1 MEPIMYASIV
11 QMVTENDW
19 KIDIVESG
27 AERKKW
33 KKRLTQFTVRE
44 DGGLMWNGL
53 KVPTL
58 DQVEQILQ
66 PIHYGK
72 EMHIKD
78 KRILRKAL
86 SDVGF
91 VLPPFAGGLE
101 QAAYL

>member
-1 MEPIMYASIV
+1 MYAAIV
-11 QMVTENDW
+11 QMVTEIDW
-19 KIDIVESG
+19 KIDIVENG
-27 AERKKW
+27 AEHKKW
-33 KKRLTQFTVRE
+33 KMRLTQFTVRE
-44 DGGLMWNGL
+44 DGGLMWKGL

-58 DQVEQILQ
+58 EQVEQKLQ